1 MVSSGTGDLFLLDS
15 SACIPILRKQG
26 SLADLPS
33 PDTVVI
39 STIVAAELLTGVQKV
54 TATHPQ
60 HAARL
65 ESFLAIFQMAEFT
78 EDAARHYAEIRADLE
93 RRGKTIGPMD
103 LLIAAHARSLGAT
116 LVTRN
121 AKEFRRV
128 KGLQILAL
136 K

>member
-1 MVSSGTGDLFLLDS
+1 
-15 SACIPILRKQG
+15 
-26 SLADLPS
+26 
-33 PDTVVI
+33 
-39 STIVAAELLTGVQKV
+39 
-54 TATHPQ
+54 
-60 HAARL
+60 
-65 ESFLAIFQMAEFT
+65 MAEFT

-121 AKEFRRV
+121 AREFRRV
-128 KGLQILAL
+128 KGLHLLAL